1 MANILQ
7 VSNIPVR
14 QDRNTPDI
22 QKNGNY
28 EENQQVQNPVDVSRV
43 VRADGQDTED
53 AKNAASGNGYSIID
67 YESNYGAFIK
77 KIAAEGTQ
85 MFKLLEQLF
94 DREGTGVLA
103 GLSKDTAEV
112 GELVEQLMAS
122 VRMETPEELMSFLKE
137 QQFVQAK
144 FSGPFFDSLRNILGK
159 GTPEGSNILRQGAP
173 EALKEAAVSFLKVYN
188 DFSSG
193 EHLLHQMKSISE
205 DINQLMFRGFR
216 DEFEQLLNSMDW
228 EAKDGD
234 TAANTMLLNNRVIPF
249 LSNYISRTHDYGA
262 VRDAVM
268 LFIFHAVRYENG
280 SKDRLAQMFERL
292 VGNREYERFDRT
304 GGKKS
309 LPEVLETLKQ
319 PARGKVFSDTFSE
332 ILLKGAKGQ
341 GGLENVQQFHQALDR
356 MLLNESVYMPVLHM
370 IFPFRFKEKDV
381 MSELWINPDA
391 GKEDE
396 EGGRRIKLLLK
407 FDIQDLGDF
416 QLFLA
421 LQDRKVDMQLDVP
434 EALLEKHDAIQKGI
448 SEIIKKNGMGV
459 NRFLVKRKDKEIEIQ
474 DAFPEIRE
482 KGRGV
487 NVRI

>member
-7 VSNIPVR
+7 VSNIPVQ
-14 QDRNTPDI
+14 QDRNMPDV
-22 QKNGNY
+22 QKNGSY
-28 EENQQVQNPVDVSRV
+28 EESQQVQNPVDVSRV

-67 YESNYGAFIK
+67 YESNYGAFLK
-77 KIAAEGTQ
+77 KIAEGTQ

-103 GLSKDTAEV
+103 GLSKDAAGV
-112 GELVEQLMAS
+112 GELVDQLLAS
-122 VRMETPEELMSFLKE
+122 VRLETPEELLSFFKE
-137 QQFVQAK
+137 QQSVQTK
-144 FSGPFFDSLRNILGK
+144 FSGPFFDSLRNILG
-159 GTPEGSNILRQGAP
+159 QGAP
-173 EALKEAAVSFLKVYN
+173 EGLKEAAVAFLKVYN

-193 EHLLHQMKSISE
+193 EHLLHQMRSISE

-216 DEFEQLLNSMDW
+216 DEFEQLLNNMDW

-249 LSNYISRTHDYGA
+249 LSNYISRTHEYGA

-280 SKDRLAQMFERL
+280 NKDRLAQLFERL
-292 VGNREYERFDRT
+292 VGNRDYERFDKT
-304 GGKKS
+304 GGKKNLS
-309 LPEVLETLKQ
+309 EILETLKQ
-319 PARGKVFSDTFSE
+319 PERGKAFSNIFSE
-332 ILLKGAKGQ
+332 LLLKGAKGQ

-396 EGGRRIKLLLK
+396 GGGRRIKLLLK

-421 LQDRKVDMQLDVP
+421 FQDRKVDMQLDVP
-434 EALLEKHDAIQKGI
+434 EALVEKHDAIQKGV
-448 SEIIKKNGMGV
+448 SEIMKKNGMGV
-459 NRFLVKRKDKEIEIQ
+459 NRFLVKKKDKEIQIQ